1 MSIPPF
7 ASSLTIRSTP
17 RKSCIALREKRAFY
31 RRRLENIP
39 TGGELVGD
47 IEAATAI
54 LEHLA
59 PLKVRLDEQD

>member
-1 MSIPPF
+1 
-7 ASSLTIRSTP
+7 
-17 RKSCIALREKRAFY
+17 LREKRAFY